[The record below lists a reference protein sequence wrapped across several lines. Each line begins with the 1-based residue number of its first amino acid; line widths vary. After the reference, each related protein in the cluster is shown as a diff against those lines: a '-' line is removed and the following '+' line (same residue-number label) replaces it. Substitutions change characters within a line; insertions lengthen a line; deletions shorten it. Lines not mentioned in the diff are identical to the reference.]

1 MEYVTLNN
9 GVRMPILG
17 LGVYQTPI
25 DITAKCC
32 LKAIEVGY
40 RLIDTAQAYG
50 NESGVGEAI
59 KSCGLAR
66 EELFITSKIWISNA
80 GFDKAKRSIDESLKK
95 LHSDY
100 IDLMLIHQPF
110 NDYYGSYRALEE
122 ALKEGKVRAI
132 GVSNFYA
139 DRYVDLKHF
148 ADVVPAVNQME
159 THVFNQQK
167 DLTRY
172 LEDGGT
178 KLMSWGP
185 FAEGRNDF
193 FKNELLLEIGK
204 AHGKTLAQV
213 ALRFLIQKGVIVIP
227 KSVHEER
234 IKENFE
240 VFDFALTDAEMKSI
254 EDLDTAKSA
263 FFSHQDPK
271 FVDWLL
277 NLVR

>member
-9 GVRMPILG
+9 GVKMPILG
-17 LGVYQTPI
+17 LGVYQTPA

-32 LKAIEVGY
+32 LKAIEIGY

-50 NESGVGEAI
+50 NEAGVGEAI
-59 KSCGLAR
+59 KACGLPR
-66 EELFITSKIWISNA
+66 EALFITSKIWISNA
-80 GFDKAKRSIDESLKK
+80 GFENARKSIDESLKK
-95 LHSDY
+95 LQSDY

-110 NDYYGSYRALEE
+110 NDYYGTYRALED
-122 ALKEGKVRAI
+122 ALKCGKVRAI
-132 GVSNFYA
+132 GISNFYA
-139 DRYVDLKHF
+139 DRYVDLKHH
-148 ADVVPAVNQME
+148 VNVIPTVNQME

-167 DLTRY
+167 ELRGY
-172 LEDGGT
+172 LDAGGT
-178 KLMSWGP
+178 RLMSWGP

-193 FKNELLLEIGK
+193 FKNETLLTIGK
-204 AHGKTLAQV
+204 AHGKTLAQI

-234 IKENFE
+234 IRENFE
-240 VFDFALTDAEMKSI
+240 VFDFALTDDEMKTI
-254 EDLDTAKSA
+254 GELDTGKTA

-277 NLVR
+277 NL